1 MGALTWD
8 NGEFISKKTV
18 SISQKRQIT
27 IPKKF
32 FAKLGFGSEAE
43 CFLRENELV
52 IRPVSTTFG
61 SDFAE
66 QILEDLIDKGYEGK
80 ELLEQFRLEQK
91 KVSSGVQAMKAE
103 AKKTARGEGEYF
115 TFDDVFELEE

>member
-1 MGALTWD
+1 MGTLIWD

-32 FAKLGFGSEAE
+32 FSKLGFGSEAE

-52 IRPVSTTFG
+52 IRPVSVTYG
-61 SDFAE
+61 GDFAE
-66 QILEDLIDKGYEGK
+66 QILEDLIGRGYEGK
-80 ELLEQFRLEQK
+80 DLLEQFRLEQK
-91 KVSSGVQAMKAE
+91 NVSAGVQAMKEE
-103 AKKTARGEGEYF
+103 AKNAARGAGEYC
-115 TFDDVFELEE
+115 TFEEVF